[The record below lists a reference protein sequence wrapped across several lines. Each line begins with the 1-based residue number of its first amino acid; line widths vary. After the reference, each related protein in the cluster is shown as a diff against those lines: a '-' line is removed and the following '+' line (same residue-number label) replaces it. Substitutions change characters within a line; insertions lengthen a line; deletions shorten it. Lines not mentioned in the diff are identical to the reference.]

1 MFSEKKGIVKCL
13 LIQTFELKLT
23 CVVFSLFQVKWYRE
37 TMLVVPNEYR
47 YTEHF
52 GIRHTLVLRK
62 VQREDFGNYSCR
74 AENSLGRSRAFI
86 ELSGKNNRVEK
97 FVFYMLYSQS
107 LPYIRQL
114 TSVSQFS
121 TYNSHAYLNMNQ
133 FQFVVL
139 IYFRCLNIFTCL

>member
-1 MFSEKKGIVKCL
+1 MNKSIRIIPRIITDSYISNNL
-13 LIQTFELKLT
+13 LKL
-23 CVVFSLFQVKWYRE
+23 FFQVKWYRE

-86 ELSGKNNRVEK
+86 ELSGNKIAIYYIE
-97 FVFYMLYSQS
+97 
-107 LPYIRQL
+107 LPYL
-114 TSVSQFS
+114 M
-121 TYNSHAYLNMNQ
+121 L
-133 FQFVVL
+133 
-139 IYFRCLNIFTCL
+139 FRGKY

>member
-1 MFSEKKGIVKCL
+1 MRRLIRKSNKDSFIARMNILFCEKIL
-13 LIQTFELKLT
+13 LN
-23 CVVFSLFQVKWYRE
+23 VFSIFQVKWYRE

-86 ELSGKNNRVEK
+86 ELSGK
-97 FVFYMLYSQS
+97 
-107 LPYIRQL
+107 
-114 TSVSQFS
+114 
-121 TYNSHAYLNMNQ
+121 
-133 FQFVVL
+133 
-139 IYFRCLNIFTCL
+139 

>member
-1 MFSEKKGIVKCL
+1 MFVLRKDTLFSIKRL
-13 LIQTFELKLT
+13 H
-23 CVVFSLFQVKWYRE
+23 VVFVIFQVKWYRE

-86 ELSGKNNRVEK
+86 ELSGK
-97 FVFYMLYSQS
+97 
-107 LPYIRQL
+107 
-114 TSVSQFS
+114 
-121 TYNSHAYLNMNQ
+121 
-133 FQFVVL
+133 
-139 IYFRCLNIFTCL
+139 

>member
-1 MFSEKKGIVKCL
+1 MDIPRIITDSYISSNL
-13 LIQTFELKLT
+13 LKL
-23 CVVFSLFQVKWYRE
+23 FFQVKWYRE

-86 ELSGKNNRVEK
+86 ELSGNKIAIYYIELPYLMLFTGKSKYMSITNVFK
-97 FVFYMLYSQS
+97 FVQILNGRYWITM
-107 LPYIRQL
+107 
-114 TSVSQFS
+114 
-121 TYNSHAYLNMNQ
+121 HAKITWIHFICN
-133 FQFVVL
+133 
-139 IYFRCLNIFTCL
+139 

>member
-1 MFSEKKGIVKCL
+1 MCIFMTIQISNEDLFVLRKHTLFSIKL
-13 LIQTFELKLT
+13 LH
-23 CVVFSLFQVKWYRE
+23 VVFVIFQVKWYRE

-86 ELSGKNNRVEK
+86 ELSGK
-97 FVFYMLYSQS
+97 
-107 LPYIRQL
+107 
-114 TSVSQFS
+114 
-121 TYNSHAYLNMNQ
+121 
-133 FQFVVL
+133 
-139 IYFRCLNIFTCL
+139 

>member
-1 MFSEKKGIVKCL
+1 
-13 LIQTFELKLT
+13 
-23 CVVFSLFQVKWYRE
+23 
-37 TMLVVPNEYR
+37 MLVVPNEYR

-97 FVFYMLYSQS
+97 FVFYMLY
-107 LPYIRQL
+107 
-114 TSVSQFS
+114 
-121 TYNSHAYLNMNQ
+121 
-133 FQFVVL
+133 
-139 IYFRCLNIFTCL
+139 C